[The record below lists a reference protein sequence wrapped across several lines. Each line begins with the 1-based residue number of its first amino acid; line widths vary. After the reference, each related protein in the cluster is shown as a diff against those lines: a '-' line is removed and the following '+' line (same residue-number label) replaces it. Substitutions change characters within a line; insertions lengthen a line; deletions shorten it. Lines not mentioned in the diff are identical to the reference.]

1 MEVEQDL
8 LQELGRQSG
17 QAAGGETE
25 LGPGSLQGALQYSS
39 PFLSL
44 TLLCSEAVWRRLCMR
59 QFGRELLYL
68 Q

>member
-8 LQELGRQSG
+8 LQELGRQTG

-44 TLLCSEAVWRRLCMR
+44 TLLCSCRRRLCMR

>member
-44 TLLCSEAVWRRLCMR
+44 ALLCSCKRLCMR